1 MLWKIFFNAKVK
13 NTGFDFAQ
21 PALEKNEGFDFA
33 QPALEKMKA
42 STSLSRP
49 AFRIPEC
56 SAAESKGPLPKSA
69 PIFFCRKVSAM
80 KGKY

>member
-21 PALEKNEGFDFA
+21 PALEKMKA
-33 QPALEKMKA
+33 STSLSQPWKKMKA
-42 STSLSRP
+42 STSLSQP

>member
-1 MLWKIFFNAKVK
+1 MQKLKTQASTSLSRPWK
-13 NTGFDFAQ
+13 
-21 PALEKNEGFDFA
+21 
-33 QPALEKMKA
+33 KMKA
-42 STSLSRP
+42 STSLSQPWKKMKASTSLSQP

-56 SAAESKGPLPKSA
+56 SAAESKGPLPKYA